1 MEPSPQVLQIGLF
14 IAIGMTFGGL
24 ITWYVRGKR
33 SKDELER
40 MSDDY
45 QTRLD
50 NEIRG
55 KNRLTRENDS
65 LRAVLDSERAQLAKF
80 KHAAV
85 ARSTELQS
93 LQEKVNVLSK
103 DLFTLGAEKDEL
115 GGKLLNIQK
124 SLVAAR
130 QRVKELETEFG
141 KSREFYKGQLMSA
154 FEQRKSLERK
164 VDDAKREHESLSNLL
179 DSAKAEHASVNNL
192 LATAQSR
199 LEGLDAL
206 EQQLIALEADNAQL
220 KHDVDIAT
228 RQAESAKRDSAELSV
243 LRRQNSELTQ
253 CLDSIENS
261 RRQYEEDA
269 RRYRSQYDQSEHE
282 SETLRMKLGDIQ
294 KRLADMQEENAN
306 ARKAVSMQRTTP
318 PPFGLDAPEGEVDDL
333 TEIVG
338 VGKVFEAMLHRLGIY
353 YFRQIAAFG
362 PAELARVN
370 SQLKEFKGRIEHDD
384 WIGQAKELHF
394 KKYGEV
400 EQQKNTG

>member
-1 MEPSPQVLQIGLF
+1 MEPSPPILQIGLL
-14 IAIGMTFGGL
+14 IVVGMTLGGL

-33 SKDELER
+33 SKDEIER
-40 MSDDY
+40 LSDDY

-50 NEIRG
+50 DEIRR

-65 LRAVLDSERAQLAKF
+65 LRTVLDGERAQLAKF

-93 LQEKVNVLSK
+93 LQEKVKALSK

-141 KSREFYKGQLMSA
+141 KSREFYKGQLMNA

-199 LEGLDAL
+199 LDGLDAL

-220 KHDVDIAT
+220 KHDMAVAAQ
-228 RQAESAKRDSAELSV
+228 QAESAKRDSAELSA
-243 LRRQNSELTQ
+243 LRQQNSELTQ
-253 CLDSIENS
+253 CLDTIENS
-261 RRQYEEDA
+261 RKQYEEDA

-282 SETLRMKLGDIQ
+282 SETLRIKLGDIQ
-294 KRLADMQEENAN
+294 KRLADMQEENAD
-306 ARKAVSMQRTTP
+306 ARKAVSMQRTTT
-318 PPFGLDAPEGEVDDL
+318 PPFGLETPESEVDDL

-338 VGKVFEAMLHRLGIY
+338 IGKVFEAMLHRLGVY

-394 KKYGEV
+394 KKYGET
-400 EQQKNTG
+400 ERQKNTG

>member
-1 MEPSPQVLQIGLF
+1 MEPSPQVLQIGLL
-14 IAIGMTFGGL
+14 IVVGMTFGGL

-33 SKDELER
+33 SRDELER

-130 QRVKELETEFG
+130 QRVTELETEFG

-164 VDDAKREHESLSNLL
+164 VDDAKREHQSLSNLL

-199 LEGLDAL
+199 LDGLDAL

-220 KHDVDIAT
+220 KHDVAIAT
-228 RQAESAKRDSAELSV
+228 RQAESAKRDSAELST
-243 LRRQNSELTQ
+243 LRKQNSELTQ

-282 SETLRMKLGDIQ
+282 SETLRIKLGDIQ
-294 KRLADMQEENAN
+294 KRLADMQEENADV
-306 ARKAVSMQRTTP
+306 RKAVSMQRTTP
-318 PPFGLDAPEGEVDDL
+318 PPFGLEAPEGDVDDL

-394 KKYGEV
+394 KKYGET